1 MNWTVGRRIA
11 TGFAI
16 VLVLLGLVA
25 ALGSWALRRTS
36 QNYEDAIAQRRTL
49 LVPALDAETE
59 VRTANVEYLRYLVE
73 GDERFVRSRDSVVAR
88 ARTLLEELREAAPTP
103 DIRDAWR
110 ESLDLL
116 DRWLAATSAS
126 VDARREG
133 RLDEALRLR
142 RDQSQPVRTDLDRA
156 IRRGVGRASAF
167 ADRTAQAGDRGADDA
182 RSLLLTGA
190 ILAFLV
196 GLASAILLYNA
207 LARPL
212 QETTTGIASGASQI
226 LAATTEQA
234 AGANETL
241 AAVSQTVATVD
252 EVAQTAEQATER
264 ARLVAESAQRA
275 AEIGQGGR
283 RAVEATVAGIG
294 DVRRQVE
301 SIGTSIL
308 ALAER
313 AQAIGEITDA
323 VTDIADQTN
332 LLALNAAVEAARAG
346 DAGRG
351 FAVVASEIRTLA
363 EQAKRSTVQVRQLLG
378 EVQRATGAAVMA
390 TEQGTKQVVGTV
402 RQVEE
407 AGQVIRALADS
418 VQEAAQTSAQIVA
431 SARQQALGMEQI
443 RQAIGSIQEATQ
455 QNLVASRQTEQAAQD
470 LTRLGTALTA
480 LVGTGEAER
489 VRRLG
494 TPRDDGRAAPRG
506 LAGA

>member
-11 TGFAI
+11 FGFAF
-16 VLVLLGLVA
+16 VLVLLALVA
-25 ALGSWALRRTS
+25 ALGSWALRRTTQS
-36 QNYEDAIAQRRTL
+36 YEEAIAQRRTL

-59 VRTANVEYLRYLVE
+59 VRTANVEYLRYLLE
-73 GDERFVRSRDSVVAR
+73 GDERYVRSRDSVVAI
-88 ARTLLEELREAAPTP
+88 ARELLDGLREASPTA
-103 DIRDAWR
+103 DIRASWH
-110 ESLDLL
+110 ESLLQL
-116 DRWLAATSAS
+116 DRWVVASSAS
-126 VDARREG
+126 VAARRDG
-133 RLDEALRLR
+133 RIEESLRLR
-142 RDQSQPVRTDLDRA
+142 RDQSQPVRAELDRA
-156 IRRGVGRASAF
+156 IRRGVGRASAY
-167 ADRTAQAGDRGADDA
+167 ADRTAEAGDRGAADA
-182 RSLLLTGA
+182 RDLLLTGA
-190 ILAFLV
+190 IVAFLV
-196 GLASAILLYNA
+196 GLASAILLHRA

-212 QETTTGIASGASQI
+212 QETTTRISTGAAEI

-283 RAVEATVAGIG
+283 RAIDATIAGIG

-301 SIGTSIL
+301 SIGASIL

-390 TEQGTKQVVGTV
+390 TEQGTRQVTGTV

-407 AGQVIRALADS
+407 AGQVIRTLADT

-443 RQAIGSIQEATQ
+443 RQAIASIQEATQ

-470 LTRLGTALTA
+470 LTRLGGTLTT
-480 LVGTGEAER
+480 LVGTDDGARTRR
-489 VRRLG
+489 VFAPRDDVRT
-494 TPRDDGRAAPRG
+494 TPRDYTTA
-506 LAGA
+506 